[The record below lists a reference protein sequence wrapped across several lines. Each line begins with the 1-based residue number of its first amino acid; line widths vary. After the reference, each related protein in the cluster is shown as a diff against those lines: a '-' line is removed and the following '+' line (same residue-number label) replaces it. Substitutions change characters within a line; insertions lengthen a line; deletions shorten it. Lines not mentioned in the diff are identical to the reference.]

1 MAENENIEVNPTIEL
16 VLTVGL
22 AADSCEAV
30 AVHNALE
37 TLTFRSTDHVHEGDL
52 SLEDILNGEN
62 VAELELPAVICG
74 EFYKL
79 ALGSGTGLFE
89 MPHQRRAGVLFAD
102 FVIGKLYSFV
112 TVGFHCTDLRDN
124 ARTSLD
130 NGARYVLTVGTE
142 NGSHSDFLSN

>member
-1 MAENENIEVNPTIEL
+1 VTETV

-22 AADSCEAV
+22 SAYTGEPV
-30 AVHNALE
+30 AMHDALE
-37 TLTFRSTDHVHEGDL
+37 PFTFRSADNVHEVDAL
-52 SLEDILNGEN
+52 VDNILDLED
-62 VAELELPAVICG
+62 VTKLELLLEICR
-74 EFYKL
+74 ELDEL
-79 ALGSGTGLFE
+79 ALRSGTGLFE

-102 FVIGKLYSFV
+102 FVIGKLYSLI

-130 NGARYVLTVGTE
+130 NGARYILTVGTE

>member
-1 MAENENIEVNPTIEL
+1 VTETV

-37 TLTFRSTDHVHEGDL
+37 TLTFRGTDHVHERNFVA
-52 SLEDILNGEN
+52 EDVSDRED
-62 VAELELPAVICG
+62 VTELELFGEVGG
-74 EFYKL
+74 EFHEL

-89 MPHQRRAGVLFAD
+89 MPHQRRAGVLFSG

-112 TVGFHCTDLRDN
+112 TVGLNCTDLRDN

-130 NGARYVLTVGTE
+130 NSARYVLTVGTE
-142 NGSHSDFLSN
+142 NGSHSDFFSN

>member
-1 MAENENIEVNPTIEL
+1 VTKTV
-16 VLTVGL
+16 VLAVGL

-37 TLTFRSTDHVHEGDL
+37 TLTLRSTDHVHERDL
-52 SLEDILNGEN
+52 SLEDVLNGDH

-74 EFYKL
+74 EFDKL

-89 MPHQRRAGVLFAD
+89 MPHQRRAGVLFTH
-102 FVIGKLYSFV
+102 FVIGKLYSLV
-112 TVGFHCTDLRDN
+112 TVGFDSTDLRDN